1 MRNSMFKEYVVSQWY
16 LTAMKLVACV
26 PYFVLL
32 NGSNKV
38 ACWVSL
44 VASVLVYFVVYT
56 VGKRIEETYR
66 RELNRKDSE
75 ML

>member
-16 LTAMKLVACV
+16 LIAMKLVACV

-44 VASVLVYFVVYT
+44 VASILVYFVVYT

-66 RELNRKDSE
+66 RNKGV
-75 ML
+75 

>member
-1 MRNSMFKEYVVSQWY
+1 MRNSMFKEYVALSGY

-44 VASVLVYFVVYT
+44 VVSVLVYFVVYT